1 MTGQARRRGRDGRP
15 DETDSINNL
24 LSRGRERVRTI
35 TYTYHHYLFY
45 SSLDGEDTH
54 HFHVVLHGVRC
65 RRGNCGRRWCRRD
78 GFRVLL
84 RRSLKLQ
91 RLVVV
96 IRRVIVGLQVVQLA
110 TCDVR
115 RLRLRRH
122 GDGQL
127 ILMQRLRRRLQ
138 LRLMLMLLVMLLI
151 YVVVRCGCGGGGGSG
166 AGGGGR
172 ATVRATSPQRRRL
185 LLSGYVQ
192 CPRVRVAVRD
202 C

>member
-1 MTGQARRRGRDGRP
+1 M
-15 DETDSINNL
+15 
-24 LSRGRERVRTI
+24 
-35 TYTYHHYLFY
+35 
-45 SSLDGEDTH
+45 DTH

-65 RRGNCGRRWCRRD
+65 RRGDSGRRWCRRD
-78 GFRVLL
+78 GFRVLW
-84 RRSLKLQ
+84 RRSLKLLQ
-91 RLVVV
+91 RRVV
-96 IRRVIVGLQVVQLA
+96 IRVVGLQVIQLA
-110 TCDVR
+110 TNVR
-115 RLRLRRH
+115 RLGLGRH

-127 ILMQRLRRRLQ
+127 ILVQRLRLRRLRRRLM
-138 LRLMLMLLVMLLI
+138 LVLMMLMI
-151 YVVVRCGCGGGGGSG
+151 YVVVCCGCDGGGGGGSG